1 LLPAGRPLH
10 HRVVIRAR
18 EPADS
23 APDRPIDRRAPAR
36 DPQAAR
42 PDGPGSAPATALR
55 IGSPAILDLQR
66 SAGNQA
72 VNRLLRGR
80 PTGGHPVDRTGNPPI
95 PTVQTQAEAPTEAG
109 APSEATLDESGTGES
124 AGALHPVLR
133 WGKRGPDVLE
143 LQTKLNLAG
152 ATPELALDSIFG
164 PRTAQA
170 VVEFQLGH
178 GLAPDAIAGPLTW
191 GALDEATIGETGT
204 TGGGGGG
211 GAGGGTP
218 GAPTDTG
225 VGSVDTGEGEPQARA
240 EGSIHP
246 VLRPGFTG
254 SAASE
259 LQHKLNGALFLLF
272 PVVPI
277 TGTYDPITVGAVT
290 AFKTMNLINEPAVG
304 ALDVGPLTWAE
315 LDRQAPGSPVGRVEK
330 SWSEVV
336 AGKTYRMVSSYTYR
350 IFGTPPKIQIEV
362 RLGFSGDM
370 TAVPKLLDA
379 IKMTWNRFVAERT
392 DDAAPHEQVAIEF
405 EPLSVSSAPDNSV
418 QLLHS
423 PDPSKPSRSDASH
436 WFVDDTARLSYLA
449 AHEFGHMIGLE
460 DEYQRGHEDFQRVVG
475 APPPGTA
482 LPNAGTAAI
491 QLHHALFLPPDT
503 TEIPIIGPIIDLFRT
518 PEEVR
523 AVEARR
529 VVDNWALVAN
539 RRGAFDVA
547 TVYDTAFGPGMGR
560 PDLIQAIKQQLP
572 PDRQMEFIN
581 IFTFTG
587 GSVMGVPS
595 TMNADVD
602 GNLHEH
608 PVNPRH
614 LRQFVRF
621 VQDFKGGTW
630 VAKQTS

>member
-1 LLPAGRPLH
+1 M
-10 HRVVIRAR
+10 IRAR
-18 EPADS
+18 ESPGAVDPVADS
-23 APDRPIDRRAPAR
+23 RGPARPAGDRDTASPGGSPESTVRLGASAIIGLQRAAGNRAVGSLLRHRSEPSRAPRA
-36 DPQAAR
+36 
-42 PDGPGSAPATALR
+42 
-55 IGSPAILDLQR
+55 
-66 SAGNQA
+66 
-72 VNRLLRGR
+72 
-80 PTGGHPVDRTGNPPI
+80 
-95 PTVQTQAEAPTEAG
+95 PTVQAQAEAPAEAG
-109 APSEATLDESGTGES
+109 APSEATLEETGTGES
-124 AGALHPVLR
+124 LGPLHPVLR

-152 ATPELALDSIFG
+152 VEPKLELDGAFG
-164 PRTAQA
+164 PLTAKA
-170 VVEFQLGH
+170 VVAFQRAS
-178 GLAPDAIAGPLTW
+178 GLVADAIAGPKTW
-191 GALDEATIGETGT
+191 AALDEATGT
-204 TGGGGGG
+204 TGEAGG
-211 GAGGGTP
+211 GAGTGGGTP
-218 GAPTDTG
+218 EAPTDTG
-225 VGSVDTGEGEPQARA
+225 VGSTDTGEGEPQGRA

-259 LQHKLNGALFLLF
+259 LQHKLNNALFLLF
-272 PVVPI
+272 PVLPV
-277 TGTYDPITVGAVT
+277 TGTYDPATVGAVT
-290 AFKTMNLINEPAVG
+290 AFKLMHSINEPTVG
-304 ALDVGPLTWAE
+304 ALDVGPVTWAE

-330 SWSEVV
+330 AWSEVV
-336 AGKTYRMVSSYTYR
+336 AGKTYKMVSRYTYR
-350 IFGTPPKIQIEV
+350 ILGTPPKIQIEV

-392 DDAAPHEQVAIEF
+392 DDAEPHEQVAIEF
-405 EPLSVSSAPDNSV
+405 DPQSVTSAPDNSV

-423 PDPSKPSRSDASH
+423 PDPTKPSRSDASH

-475 APPPGTA
+475 APPPGPA
-482 LPNAGTAAI
+482 FANAGTAAI

-529 VVDNWALVAN
+529 VVDNWGLVGD
-539 RRGAFDVA
+539 RRAAFDVA
-547 TVYDTAFGPGMGR
+547 STYDTAFGPGFGR
-560 PDLIQAIKQQLP
+560 PDLINTIKQQLP

-602 GNLHEH
+602 GNLHAH

-614 LRQFVRF
+614 LRQFVRN

-630 VAKQTS
+630 VAKQTT